1 MRTTFDCDQGAGIAS
16 AHGRKFWVQT
26 TPVCDHRAGDD
37 QNRKREKLDDEYRKA
52 VEAIADAQSKGGRPK
67 KDEKPPQIIVEVNR
81 SERETDHKL
90 AKANGTNRTLNAWRC
105 IVRR

>member
-1 MRTTFDCDQGAGIAS
+1 M
-16 AHGRKFWVQT
+16 QT
-26 TPVCDHRAGDD
+26 TPVCDQCAGDD

-52 VEAIADAQSKGGRPK
+52 VEAIADAQPKGGRPK
-67 KDEKPPQIIVEVNR
+67 KDEKPEQLISPVSKDER
-81 SERETDHKL
+81 STGHKL